1 LSDGSTRTGFTS
13 LPSACFA
20 VTEADGSTLCL
31 TGGGFG
37 HGIGMSQ
44 YGANAMGKAG
54 LDYCAI
60 LEAYYPGAEITLE

>member
-1 LSDGSTRTGFTS
+1 
-13 LPSACFA
+13 
-20 VTEADGSTLCL
+20 
-31 TGGGFG
+31 
-37 HGIGMSQ
+37 MSQ